1 MEHYM
6 WNIMSL
12 NTTNG
17 ESDLRKSQVEIDFL
31 GLLGSLKVLLNV
43 LCMALVNSENME
55 HSHGGTF
62 SSLSKYLTF
71 SKSS

>member
-1 MEHYM
+1 M

-12 NTTNG
+12 STTNG

-55 HSHGGTF
+55 HSHDGTF
-62 SSLSKYLTF
+62 SSLPKYLTF
-71 SKSS
+71 SKTS